1 MEAKIIIGADEEET
15 RMGLLEDNRLV
26 EYLVERS
33 EEQHLVG
40 SIFKGRVANVVRGI
54 QAAFIDIGLA
64 QNAFLYLGE
73 NVHVTE
79 GQSVIVQ
86 ISKDP
91 RGTKGP
97 TATLDVTLPGKYLVL
112 LPGADY
118 IGVSRKIND
127 KQERER
133 LNKIC
138 AGAKPEGM
146 GLIVRT
152 AAREISAELLTEDIR
167 LLVNQWKII
176 VAREK
181 VSKHPG
187 LLRREL
193 DLPVRIVRDYLRPG
207 LKEIAI
213 DNLSI
218 YKRVEELL
226 EGMPQQKEI
235 KLTMYQGLDD
245 IFKYNGFEEDVAS
258 ISDRQVELP
267 SGGYLVFDYTEAMT
281 VVDVNSGKFT
291 SRESLEETIMQIN
304 REAAKE
310 IARQLRLRDIGGI
323 IIVDFIDMHTDDHKK
338 EIMSILQKAFAGDK
352 MQPKLQEITALNLV
366 EITRKK
372 SRQNLSSVLY
382 APCPIC
388 SGTGRVQSQL
398 TLALELKRRL
408 RSLLKRRSSS
418 KNVLIMANPWLADW
432 IELKDLKAWERE
444 LACSIK
450 IESDPSLHIESFMI
464 LDNSSVDKS

>member
-1 MEAKIIIGADEEET
+1 MPAKIIIGADEEET
-15 RMGLLEDNRLV
+15 RMGLVEDGRLV

-54 QAAFIDIGLA
+54 QAAFIDIGLE
-64 QNAFLYLGE
+64 QNAFLYLSD

-79 GQSVIVQ
+79 GQFVIVQ

-97 TATLDVTLPGKYLVL
+97 TAMLDVTLPGKYLVL
-112 LPGADY
+112 LPCADY
-118 IGVSRKIND
+118 IGISRKISD
-127 KQERER
+127 KAERER
-133 LNKIC
+133 LNNIC
-138 AGAKPEGM
+138 SAVKPEGM

-152 AAREISAELLTEDIR
+152 AAKGVEAELLEADIR
-167 LLVNQWKII
+167 ALANQWKII
-176 VAREK
+176 AAREK
-181 VSKHPG
+181 VSKSPC

-207 LKEIAI
+207 LEEIAI
-213 DNLSI
+213 DNLGI

-226 EGMPQQKEI
+226 ENMPQQKDI
-235 KLTMYQGLDD
+235 KLTIYQGLDD
-245 IFKYNGFEEDVAS
+245 IFKYNGLEEDIAS
-258 ISDRQVELP
+258 ISDHQVELP

-304 REAAKE
+304 REAARE

-323 IIVDFIDMHTDDHKK
+323 IIVDFIDMHTDEHKN
-338 EIMSILQKAFAGDK
+338 EIMGILQKAFAGDK

-382 APCPIC
+382 APCPVC
-388 SGTGRVQSQL
+388 NGTGRVQSQL

-418 KNVLIMANPWLADW
+418 KNLLIMANPWLAEW
-432 IELKDLKAWERE
+432 IQYKDLKAWERE
-444 LACSIK
+444 LACSIT
-450 IESDPSLHIESFMI
+450 IESDASLHVESFMI